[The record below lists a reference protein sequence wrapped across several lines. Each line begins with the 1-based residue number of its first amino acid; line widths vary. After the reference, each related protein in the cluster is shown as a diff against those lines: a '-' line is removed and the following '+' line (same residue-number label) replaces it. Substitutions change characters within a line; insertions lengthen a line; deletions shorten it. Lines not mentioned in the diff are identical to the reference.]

1 MNNWYKNL
9 RYISWADLQDM
20 FRQKDA
26 EIESLKTKV
35 NDQGADINVVK
46 WKHGEMIRRLTAI
59 ESRLGSQE
67 PDDQQDKNR

>member
-1 MNNWYKNL
+1 
-9 RYISWADLQDM
+9 M

-35 NDQGADINVVK
+35 NDQRSDLNVVK

-59 ESRLGSQE
+59 ESRLGSQD
-67 PDDQQDKNR
+67 PDDEQDKNR